1 LARRFSCSIDIEDK
15 PTVPLPIPQSGCVLF
30 GRKSA
35 GQQILKQAAAQGFN
49 RFSGERG

>member
-15 PTVPLPIPQSGCVLF
+15 PTVPLPIPQSDGVLF

-35 GQQILKQAAAQGFN
+35 GQQILKKEAAQGFN
-49 RFSGERG
+49 RFSVEHG